1 MLKSMLPEILSA
13 VRDDC
18 AQEQAFCRLLEK
30 YVASEHV
37 LCFLT
42 LESLNKKK
50 LHEHFQEG
58 PGGGGRLIGPPPPS
72 TFNTIDLIEM
82 IFGTYNEFPLYFHF

>member
-18 AQEQAFCRLLEK
+18 AQEQAFCRLLGK

-37 LCFLT
+37 FCFLT

-58 PGGGGRLIGPPPPS
+58 PGGELIGPPPPS
-72 TFNTIDLIEM
+72 TFNTIHLIEM
-82 IFGTYNEFPLYFHF
+82 IFGTYNELPLYFHF

>member
-37 LCFLT
+37 FCFLT

-58 PGGGGRLIGPPPPS
+58 PGGS
-72 TFNTIDLIEM
+72 
-82 IFGTYNEFPLYFHF
+82 